1 MATIPAGYQ
10 YFIVWEPNGDKLV
23 SASRDCTIRMWDTS
37 SGYCTKTFK
46 GHDQWVRRVL
56 PNADGTALASCS
68 DDQSIRMWDV
78 ATAKE
83 LEAQVM
89 NGHENVIETLAW
101 LNPAAMATVTALAA
115 PEGRA
120 TDGNTACTPPSAGTG
135 RITIVARRSAM
146 RANAP
151 SAFRAPRA
159 VPPVAVAR
167 APIAR
172 RMFFC

>member
-1 MATIPAGYQ
+1 MTSPRATTPPKRHDVLGVWKKPA
-10 YFIVWEPNGDKLV
+10 P
-23 SASRDCTIRMWDTS
+23 T
-37 SGYCTKTFK
+37 
-46 GHDQWVRRVL
+46 
-56 PNADGTALASCS
+56 
-68 DDQSIRMWDV
+68 
-78 ATAKE
+78 
-83 LEAQVM
+83 
-89 NGHENVIETLAW
+89 
-101 LNPAAMATVTALAA
+101 TVTALAA

-172 RMFFC
+172 RLFFARVYGWSSRVGLVRRPALKNGRRR